1 MQADNEPAA
10 ANSTTTTA
18 LLNSQDW
25 VDNVTSENN
34 ISFDAE
40 PQKSDHIQDAT
51 TSSCNV
57 QQTPESNV
65 IIKQEISN
73 DFIDTDN
80 TQQQSSENSKQIK
93 TEVKD
98 EEPVKS
104 SMEILSELFSTF
116 DAEPPVIVKKEKSE
130 HKKHKKDK
138 KKHKH
143 KKKKEKKRKRG
154 DSESDE
160 ESLAKVVIK
169 SELSSPK
176 RIKIERDEAKVK
188 NEEDTNSKNS
198 KIVIKDLK
206 FSSIFEATI
215 REIKEKQEK
224 DKSDVS
230 RSDEEKSRQR
240 RKKHKHHRSEDL
252 EKSRERRRSRERARS
267 RSRGRKS
274 DDDYDTWLRSREKD
288 HHHRRDHNKYTSDRE
303 KHRTE
308 KDKRK
313 SSSKYDSERR
323 SKDRER
329 HRRERSTSKDS
340 SSYIDKKRLLEIA
353 RRNAIQMM
361 KSGSLPGALTLGPQA
376 QEKVIAAIKAGGKT
390 VEELTDFCKTLSQK
404 EALGELSSVSEESDS
419 DTEKGFHHP
428 FQIKDRPTSITMNI
442 KVYTLS
448 FIYMCLFNFLLRYF
462 IICLF
467 SITYYSMHTTQSIFT
482 AVVPPKI
489 YFITIIILFD
499 FLLNSSINFIQVF
512 GKNLTSAMTSKKLS
526 SSKRE

>member
-1 MQADNEPAA
+1 MQTDDEP
-10 ANSTTTTA
+10 TTSNITVTTD
-18 LLNSQDW
+18 LLNSQDS
-25 VDNVTSENN
+25 VDNVTSENK
-34 ISFDAE
+34 ISFDEE
-40 PQKSDHIQDAT
+40 PQESNESAAT
-51 TSSCNV
+51 CSNP
-57 QQTPESNV
+57 QQTPETNV
-65 IIKQEISN
+65 IVKQEITN
-73 DFIDTDN
+73 NFTDTNN
-80 TQQQSSENSKQIK
+80 TQQLTTEIGKPIK

-160 ESLAKVVIK
+160 DALAKVVIK
-169 SELSSPK
+169 GELSSPK
-176 RIKIERDEAKVK
+176 RIKIERDETKVK
-188 NEEDTNSKNS
+188 NHEDAVSKNS

-224 DKSDVS
+224 DKNDVS
-230 RSDEEKSRQR
+230 RSEEEKLKQHK
-240 RKKHKHHRSEDL
+240 KKHKHHRRSEDL
-252 EKSRERRRSRERARS
+252 DRGRERHRSRERVRS

-288 HHHRRDHNKYTSDRE
+288 YHHRRDYHKHSSDR
-303 KHRTE
+303 E

-313 SSSKYDSERR
+313 SSSKHEHEDSSKRR

-376 QEKVIAAIKAGGKT
+376 QEKVIAAIKAGGQT

-404 EALGELSSVSEESDS
+404 EALGVLSSVSEESDS

-442 KVYTLS
+442 KVYTYIVL
-448 FIYMCLFNFLLRYF
+448 FICFHLFNFLL
-462 IICLF
+462 
-467 SITYYSMHTTQSIFT
+467 
-482 AVVPPKI
+482 A
-489 YFITIIILFD
+489 
-499 FLLNSSINFIQVF
+499 
-512 GKNLTSAMTSKKLS
+512 
-526 SSKRE
+526 